1 MIRRTPTSRRRGIRV
16 HRATLQVETL
26 EGRLLLS
33 GGNPAATTLPA
44 TAITSTT
51 ATLNGSVN
59 PNGSSTDASF
69 LYSTNSTLALHV
81 VTTLAGTA
89 GQTGSTDGTGAAA
102 LFNDPTGV
110 AVDAAGNVYVAD
122 TGNETIREIT
132 PAGVVTTLAGSPGQL
147 GSADG
152 TGAAALFGN
161 PKGVAVDPTTGDLYV
176 ADFLNDTIRMITP
189 GGVVTTLAG
198 SAAAP
203 PGSTDG
209 TGTAARF
216 NEPAG
221 IAVDP
226 TTGNVY
232 VADTYNDT
240 IRMITPAGVVT
251 TLAGTAGQ
259 IGSADGTGAAAR
271 FNEPEGVAVD
281 AAGNVYVADTDN
293 RTIREITPAGVVTT
307 LAGSPG
313 QGGSADG
320 TGAAAQFDYPA
331 DVAVDAAGNVY
342 VADEFNNTIREITP
356 TGVVT
361 TLAGTAGQYGSTDGT
376 GTAAR
381 FTDPIGV
388 AVDAAGNVYVADNYN
403 NTIRKLSPP
412 PRSSPRA
419 A

>member
-1 MIRRTPTSRRRGIRV
+1 
-16 HRATLQVETL
+16 L